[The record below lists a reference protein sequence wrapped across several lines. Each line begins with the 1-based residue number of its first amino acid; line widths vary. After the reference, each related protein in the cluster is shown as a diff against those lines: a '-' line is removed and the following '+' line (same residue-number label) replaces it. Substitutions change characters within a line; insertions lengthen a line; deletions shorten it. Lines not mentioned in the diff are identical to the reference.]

1 MFTDSMTGWLIV
13 VCLVGLASFA
23 VWMLTRSRGRRAHE
37 SAIGTTATRNPH
49 DSSVKQPK
57 P

>member
-13 VCLVGLASFA
+13 VCLVGLAGFA
-23 VWMLTRSRGRRAHE
+23 LWMLTRTRRRRSRD